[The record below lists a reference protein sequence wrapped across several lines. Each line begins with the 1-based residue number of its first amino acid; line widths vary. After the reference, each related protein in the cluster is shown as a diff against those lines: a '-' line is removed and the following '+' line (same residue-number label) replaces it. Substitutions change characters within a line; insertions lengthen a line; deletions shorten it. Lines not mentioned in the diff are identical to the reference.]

1 MFKITLPKDVR
12 KDYFGNPI
20 NSGNTCSLQ
29 NETND
34 DLRGFKLSYLFNLKG
49 LG

>member
-20 NSGNTCSLQ
+20 NSGNTFI
-29 NETND
+29 NIE
-34 DLRGFKLSYLFNLKG
+34 
-49 LG
+49 